1 MTIWGGKPPL
11 GPGNDIWG
19 QMEMLRGGL
28 GFDCLNTRIR
38 IPYVYMIAIQVVSRA
53 GALGLLVLILSTGCT
68 KSNTPNG
75 STGAAA
81 PSNLA
86 QAMIGT
92 WVHVG
97 TPGQVREAPTEG
109 GRFKYRTGTHWV
121 VIGVEPDTG
130 LVTENFGGTYTMN
143 EDEYVE
149 TQNYADETW
158 LRDNGK
164 SFKFRV
170 KIEGDMMTQIG
181 VGNGYN
187 EVWKRVRNDAVT
199 NQPTDRN

>member
-1 MTIWGGKPPL
+1 
-11 GPGNDIWG
+11 
-19 QMEMLRGGL
+19 
-28 GFDCLNTRIR
+28 
-38 IPYVYMIAIQVVSRA
+38 MIASIAPACVA
-53 GALGLLVLILSTGCT
+53 TLGLAVLLFSTGCKPSST
-68 KSNTPNG
+68 ANTANSG
-75 STGAAA
+75 SAGVA
-81 PSNLA
+81 SLKLA
-86 QAMIGT
+86 QEMIGT

-97 TPGQVREAPTEG
+97 RPGQVGEAPTEG

-130 LVTENFGGTYTMN
+130 LVGENFGGTYTMN
-143 EDEYVE
+143 GDEYVE

-164 SFKFRV
+164 SFKFIV

-187 EVWKRVRNDAVT
+187 EVWKRVKHDVAT
-199 NQPTDRN
+199 SQPTDRN